1 MLLFWKKTK
10 QMNLLH
16 SAFRSVVSPLK
27 STLSNFTSKNITTT
41 QIFFLFWKAVS
52 NLEDKCK
59 VMVTRKRFSKLNSV
73 QNAHGNEI
81 FHSY

>member
-1 MLLFWKKTK
+1 
-10 QMNLLH
+10 MNLLH

-41 QIFFLFWKAVS
+41 QMFSLFWKAVS
-52 NLEDKCK
+52 NLEDRCK
-59 VMVTRKRFSKLNSV
+59 VMVTRKRYSKLNSV
-73 QNAHGNEI
+73 QNAHGNKI